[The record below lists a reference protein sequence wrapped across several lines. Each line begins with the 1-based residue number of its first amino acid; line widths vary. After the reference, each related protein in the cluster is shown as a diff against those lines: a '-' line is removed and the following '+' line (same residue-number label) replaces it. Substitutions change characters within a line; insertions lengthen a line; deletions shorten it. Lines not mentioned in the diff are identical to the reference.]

1 MAVHTMSLIN
11 QVLKDLEKRHASV
24 DAVPL
29 ARSVRPLPEER
40 ARRGRWVVLAALP
53 IGVVIAAAWWW
64 NMRNPPTA
72 TATPGNVPQAAAIA
86 GSQPQALVNP
96 AQSSSLG
103 EPKHAASGPAVTAAP
118 QPADAAAQRAEANM
132 KSAPLAIAASIA
144 AQALRPPVAGA
155 VKADPPGVVERA
167 SLPSNRVAIRAP
179 SPPASPLK
187 AKVSASVESVQYADS
202 KPAAEELNAN
212 IDKQVRAPSARDRAE
227 ASFRQGMNAM
237 HAGNMAEA
245 EVALREALRFDPMA
259 DKARQ
264 ALLGMLVEAARREEA
279 ERLLDERLQLDAG
292 NYVFATALARL
303 QLERGANADALATL
317 QRSASHGENSAEYQ
331 AMLANALSRVGQHK
345 DAGERFGAA
354 ARLAPRNALWY
365 MGLGVELRTEN
376 RNPEARAAF
385 QRARELG
392 GLNPQLVSYLDQQLH
407 ELE

>member
-144 AQALRPPVAGA
+144 AQALRPPVASA

-345 DAGERFGAA
+345 DAAERFGAA

>member
-1 MAVHTMSLIN
+1 
-11 QVLKDLEKRHASV
+11 
-24 DAVPL
+24 
-29 ARSVRPLPEER
+29 
-40 ARRGRWVVLAALP
+40 
-53 IGVVIAAAWWW
+53 
-64 NMRNPPTA
+64 
-72 TATPGNVPQAAAIA
+72 
-86 GSQPQALVNP
+86 
-96 AQSSSLG
+96 
-103 EPKHAASGPAVTAAP
+103 
-118 QPADAAAQRAEANM
+118 
-132 KSAPLAIAASIA
+132 
-144 AQALRPPVAGA
+144 
-155 VKADPPGVVERA
+155 
-167 SLPSNRVAIRAP
+167 
-179 SPPASPLK
+179 
-187 AKVSASVESVQYADS
+187 VSASVESVQYADS

-345 DAGERFGAA
+345 DAAERFGAA